1 MYNYKENDIIMRI
14 ALFPGSFNPF
24 TVGHHSIVERA
35 LPLFDRII
43 IAIGVNA
50 DKPGHDESE
59 LARRIRSIASLYE
72 DEPRVEVYS
81 YEGLTADFAA
91 EMGARFLLRGVRS
104 VQDFEYERTL
114 ADVNR
119 RISGLETVLLY
130 ALPEH
135 ACVSSSMVRELESYG
150 LDVSE
155 FLPTPEFNDEL

>member
-1 MYNYKENDIIMRI
+1 MRI

-24 TVGHHSIVERA
+24 TAGHQSIVDRA

-43 IAIGVNA
+43 IAIGVNVRKQDA
-50 DKPGHDESE
+50 DSDEV
-59 LARRIRSIASLYE
+59 ARRIRAIARVYE
-72 DEPRVEVYS
+72 DNPDVEVYA

-91 EMGARFLLRGVRS
+91 QMNAQFLLRGVRTL
-104 VQDFEYERTL
+104 QDFEYERTL

-135 ACVSSSMVRELESYG
+135 ESLSSSMVRELESYG
-150 LDVSE
+150 VDVSE
-155 FLPTPEFNDEL
+155 YLPRV

>member
-1 MYNYKENDIIMRI
+1 MRI

-24 TVGHHSIVERA
+24 TAGHQSVVDRA

-43 IAIGVNA
+43 IAIGANA
-50 DKPGHDESE
+50 EKSESDPDD
-59 LARRIRSIASLYE
+59 LACRIRAIAAVYE
-72 DEPRVEVYS
+72 EEPAVEVYA

-119 RISGLETVLLY
+119 HISGLETVLLY

-135 ACVSSSMVRELESYG
+135 ASVSSSMVRELQHYG
-150 LDVSE
+150 VDVSE
-155 FLPTPEFNDEL
+155 FLPKTENNSL

>member
-1 MYNYKENDIIMRI
+1 MRI

-24 TVGHHSIVERA
+24 TVGHQSVVDRA

-43 IAIGVNA
+43 IAIGTNA
-50 DKPGHDESE
+50 DKGEADTDD
-59 LARRIRSIASLYE
+59 LARRIRAIAAVYE
-72 DEPRVEVYS
+72 EEPAVEVYA

-119 RISGLETVLLY
+119 HISGLETVLLY

-135 ACVSSSMVRELESYG
+135 ASVSSSVVRELQHYG
-150 LDVSE
+150 VDVSD
-155 FLPTPEFNDEL
+155 FLPKIENDSL

>member
-1 MYNYKENDIIMRI
+1 MTDTMRI

-24 TVGHHSIVERA
+24 TVGHKSVVDRA
-35 LPLFDRII
+35 IPLFDRII
-43 IAIGVNA
+43 IAIGANA
-50 DKPGHDESE
+50 EKAESDPDD
-59 LARRIRSIASLYE
+59 LARRIRAIASVY
-72 DEPRVEVYS
+72 DEEPSVEVYA

-119 RISGLETVLLY
+119 HISGLETVLLY

-135 ACVSSSMVRELESYG
+135 SSVSSSVVRELQHYG
-150 LDVSE
+150 VDVSD
-155 FLPTPEFNDEL
+155 FLPKIENNTL